1 MIPNVPE
8 RAYSQYRSKPKFIDW
23 LAISRKLGG
32 EIAAAAVAVRES
44 YDIDKAE
51 GEQLDVIGRIVVF
64 PRDFIGQLAME
75 TAEFD
80 LSDGAE
86 CGDTD
91 AIFSEARVSDDA
103 QMSDALYR
111 LAIKAKI
118 MKNVGDATIESIIQ
132 QMVFL
137 VGPTFL
143 RINDT
148 EDMKFS
154 IEFSGD
160 LTEIERWALFNANLV
175 QKPQGVQF
183 MGFLELTNM
192 AEFGNEDIEF
202 GDDDESQFSD
212 FIGG

>member
-8 RAYSQYRSKPKFIDW
+8 RAYSQYRNQPKFMDW
-23 LAISRKLGG
+23 LAIARKMGG

-64 PRDFIGQLAME
+64 PRDFIGQIAME

-86 CGDTD
+86 CGDD
-91 AIFSEARVSDDA
+91 SAVFSEARVSDDA
-103 QMSDALYR
+103 KMADDLYR

-118 MKNVGDATIESIIQ
+118 MKNTGDATIESIIE

-137 VGPTFL
+137 VGPKFL

-148 EDMKFS
+148 EDMRFT
-154 IEFSGD
+154 IEFAGD
-160 LTEIERWALFNANLV
+160 ISETERWALFNVDLI
-175 QKPQGVQF
+175 QKPQGVRF
-183 MGFLELTNM
+183 GGFLELNAM
-192 AEFGNEDIEF
+192 VEFDDSDMEF
-202 GDDDESQFSD
+202 GDDEVMFSD
-212 FIGG
+212 FTGG